1 MLILTIDFLITCI
14 QMICSVTKAKLLG
27 IWIFFWN
34 LWRKTPSAFMLCKIR
49 DFLLLL
55 LPYGDGD
62 YQTID
67 GRGILRKIK
76 NKQAKT

>member
-34 LWRKTPSAFMLCKIR
+34 LWRKPHSAFMLCKIR
-49 DFLLLL
+49 DF
-55 LPYGDGD
+55 YYYYYHMGMGD